1 MRLSEQ
7 DLNQL
12 HQETVN
18 GITKLRYT
26 AKYNKE
32 IRQRPN
38 VERPRTPLAQE
49 IFESDD
55 EDILEMLSN
64 TEPLNLQLERA
75 IERSETPQSF
85 GSLLEA
91 LGEPGSTIEE
101 IDTSI
106 QEA

>member
-1 MRLSEQ
+1 MS
-7 DLNQL
+7 
-12 HQETVN
+12 VP
-18 GITKLRYT
+18 K
-26 AKYNKE
+26 
-32 IRQRPN
+32 
-38 VERPRTPLAQE
+38 TPLAQE

-106 QEA
+106 QEVLATSTTSRNGQWNN